1 MLEQAVNSNLAPITG
16 KLGKMIRMLASDC
29 DGDVIAAARAI
40 KRSLRSEG
48 LDIHE
53 LAKAIEEPNGGTL
66 TEAEMRKLYDAG
78 YDAGLRAAEDK
89 HHGAADFANVDATPS
104 WHEIALWCQQ
114 RDERLREKERE
125 FVSDMASRT
134 VWREPTEKQG
144 KWLKSIFY
152 RLGGRRP

>member
-1 MLEQAVNSNLAPITG
+1 MLEQAVTSNLAPITA
-16 KLGKMIRMLASDC
+16 KLCKMIRMLASDC

-40 KRSLRSEG
+40 KRTLRSEG

-53 LAKAIEEPNGGTL
+53 LAKGIEEPNGGTL

-78 YDAGLRAAEDK
+78 YDAGLRAAEEK
-89 HHGAADFANVDATPS
+89 HHGAADFANVDGTPS

-114 RDERLREKERE
+114 RNERLREKERE
-125 FVSDMASRT
+125 FVSDMASRA
-134 VWREPTEKQG
+134 VWRDPTEKQG

-152 RLGGRRP
+152 RLGGKRP